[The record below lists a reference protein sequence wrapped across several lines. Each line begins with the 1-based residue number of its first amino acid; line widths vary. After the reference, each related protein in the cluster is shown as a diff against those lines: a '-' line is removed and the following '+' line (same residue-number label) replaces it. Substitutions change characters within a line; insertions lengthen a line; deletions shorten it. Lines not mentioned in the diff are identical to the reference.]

1 MSDDPTPRNDSPN
14 RRNQDPQFNWKGL
27 LLLSVVVLLIGSAL
41 MVGKEAARSQE
52 ITYKEFKKLVES
64 DQIDKTEDLNLIQQD
79 TTSAEI
85 IEGYALKSKLIESVT
100 SPQITETP
108 PVVPSA
114 TPPTAKK
121 NSQKFRVPVSIQ
133 YQKEELQALMA
144 KHGLVLIPQY
154 QNDQWGTML
163 VSMLPVLLLLF
174 LLYFLVRQQIKT
186 AGRGAMSFGKSK
198 AKMLSQDR
206 NKVTFNDVA
215 GIQEAKEEVSEL
227 VEFLR
232 DPKKFQ
238 RLGGK
243 IPKGVLMV
251 GSPGTG
257 KTLLAKAIAGEAD
270 VPFFSISGSDFVEM
284 FVGVGAS
291 RVRDMFEQGKKN
303 SPCLIF
309 IDEIDAVGRHRGHG
323 MGGGHDE
330 REQTLNALLVE
341 MDGFDTQEGII
352 IIAATN
358 RPDVLDPAL
367 LRPGR
372 FDRQVTVSLPD
383 VKGREEILNVH
394 AKKVKLSEIADLSK
408 VARGTPGFS
417 GAELAN
423 VINEAALLAARRNL
437 KSIGTPELEEARDKV
452 RWGRERRSLAL
463 SEKEKENT
471 AYHEAGHAILIEVL
485 EHTDPLHKVTIIPR
499 GPSLGSTMWL
509 PEEDK
514 FTHRKSELLDDLI
527 VAMGGRVAEEIQFGD
542 VTNGAMGDIRQATG
556 IARSMVCSWGMSEK
570 MGMVDYGDSDQA
582 SYVPNDNGRS
592 RHSGATA
599 QKIDEEVKYLID
611 EAYAKAKSLLL
622 HYRDKLDAIAIALLE
637 FETLDGGHIKDIMKH
652 GHMLNP
658 PPSCKPPTAMP
669 PPIPK
674 VQESRPVIEE
684 EKDSISG
691 LPGGLIGLPT

>member
-1 MSDDPTPRNDSPN
+1 MLDEDPNSQRNN
-14 RRNQDPQFNWKGL
+14 RRPPEPQFNWKG
-27 LLLSVVVLLIGSAL
+27 VVLLGASAL
-41 MVGKEAARSQE
+41 IIAWAFFLNQGGGISGSEEKS
-52 ITYKEFKKLVES
+52 YPEFKRLVE
-64 DQIDKTEDLNLIQQD
+64 
-79 TTSAEI
+79 
-85 IEGYALKSKLIESVT
+85 EGKIVSS
-100 SPQITETP
+100 
-108 PVVPSA
+108 
-114 TPPTAKK
+114 TAKPLELVENPSK
-121 NSQKFRVPVSIQ
+121 REQYLKGTYYFGNKTDGKPDYRQFTTPVNIAFQKD
-133 YQKEELQALMA
+133 ELHELIKDKKDHEGNPLTITPSYFSDPTGMIFMTLLPILI
-144 KHGLVLIPQY
+144 LV
-154 QNDQWGTML
+154 G
-163 VSMLPVLLLLF
+163 LF
-174 LLYFLVRQQIKT
+174 LLIRQQMKM
-186 AGRGAMSFGKSK
+186 AGRGALSFGKSK

-206 NKVTFNDVA
+206 NKITFKDVA
-215 GIQEAKEEVSEL
+215 GCDEAKEEVWEL
-227 VEFLR
+227 VEFLK

-243 IPKGVLMV
+243 IPKGILMV

-303 SPCLIF
+303 APCLIF

-323 MGGGHDE
+323 LGGGHDE
-330 REQTLNALLVE
+330 REQTLNAMLVE
-341 MDGFDTQEGII
+341 MDGFDTQEGVI

-383 VKGREEILNVH
+383 VKGREEILRVH
-394 AKKVKLSEIADLSK
+394 SKKVKLSEAADLSK
-408 VARGTPGFS
+408 IARGTPGFS

-423 VINEAALLAARRNL
+423 IINEAALLAARRNL
-437 KSIGTPELEEARDKV
+437 KAIGTPELEEARDKV

-514 FTHRKSELLDDLI
+514 FTHRKSELLDDLV

-542 VTNGAMGDIRQATG
+542 VTNGAMGDIRQATN
-556 IARSMVCSWGMSEK
+556 IARSMVCAWGMSDK
-570 MGMVDYGDSDQA
+570 LGMVEYGEG
-582 SYVPNDNGRS
+582 DNAVFLARDLGRN
-592 RHSGATA
+592 RNYSGATA
-599 QKIDEEVKYLID
+599 QKIDEEVKFFID
-611 EAYAKAKSLLL
+611 EAYTKARNLLL
-622 HYRDKLDAIAIALLE
+622 EHKDKLDAIAHALLE
-637 FETLDGGHIKDIMKH
+637 YETLDGSHIREIMET
-652 GHMLNP
+652 GRIQNP
-658 PPSCKPPTAMP
+658 PQSPKPPSP
-669 PPIPK
+669 PP
-674 VQESRPVIEE
+674 VQKATTERPVNSQDDDEE
-684 EKDSISG
+684 G
-691 LPGGLIGLPT
+691 LPGGVVGVPA

>member
-1 MSDDPTPRNDSPN
+1 MASQQTA
-14 RRNQDPQFNWKGL
+14 
-27 LLLSVVVLLIGSAL
+27 GSQNI
-41 MVGKEAARSQE
+41 S
-52 ITYKEFKKLVES
+52 YKEFRDLVEN
-64 DQIDKTEDLNLIQQD
+64 DKIDKSKDLELIQQD
-79 TTSAEI
+79 TTTAEF
-85 IEGYALKSKLIESVT
+85 IEGYAFRSAPTTSETKPVLAPAVDEKAAPGSV
-100 SPQITETP
+100 
-108 PVVPSA
+108 
-114 TPPTAKK
+114 
-121 NSQKFRVPVSIQ
+121 KFSVPVSIQ
-133 YQKEELQALMA
+133 YQKEELQKLMES
-144 KHGLVLIPQY
+144 KGLVLVPKY
-154 QNDQWGTML
+154 KNNQWSTLL
-163 VSMLPVLLLLF
+163 VSMLPILVLLL
-174 LLYFLVRQQIKT
+174 LLYFLVRQQIKS
-186 AGRGAMSFGKSK
+186 AGRGALSFGKSK

-206 NKVTFNDVA
+206 NKVTFKDVA
-215 GIQEAKEEVSEL
+215 GVEEAKEEVSEL
-227 VEFLR
+227 VEFLK
-232 DPKKFQ
+232 DPKRFQ
-238 RLGGK
+238 KLGGK

-257 KTLLAKAIAGEAD
+257 KTLLARAIAGEAD

-303 SPCLIF
+303 APCLIF

-394 AKKVKLSEIADLSK
+394 AKRVKLNETADLSK
-408 VARGTPGFS
+408 IARGTPGFS

-423 VINEAALLAARRNL
+423 VINEAALLAARKNL

-514 FTHRKSELLDDLI
+514 FTHRKSELLDDLV
-527 VAMGGRVAEEIQFGD
+527 VAMGGRVAEEIKFGD
-542 VTNGAMGDIRQATG
+542 VTNGAMGDIRQATA
-556 IARSMVCSWGMSEK
+556 IARNMVCAWGMSEK
-570 MGMVDYGDSDQA
+570 MGMVEYGEGEQA
-582 SYVPNDNGRS
+582 IFLARDLARNRNY
-592 RHSGATA
+592 SGATA
-599 QKIDEEVKYLID
+599 QKIDEEVKRLID
-611 EAYAKAKSLLL
+611 EAYAKAKEILLY
-622 HYRDKLDAIAIALLE
+622 HRSKLDAISQALLE
-637 FETLDGGHIKDIMKH
+637 YETLDGSQIKEIMDH
-652 GHMLNP
+652 GYMINP
-658 PPSCKPPTAMP
+658 PKDKPKPPAP

-674 VQESRPVIEE
+674 AAEPRPAAQDDENLG
-684 EKDSISG
+684 G
-691 LPGGLIGLPT
+691 LPGGLAGVPA